1 MNNPGSHS
9 YFFIS
14 LLTLVLISCSA
25 PKALVYTDY
34 KNFEIESFGFSSSQ
48 VKLDLEYFNPNNF
61 GLQLK
66 RTELDIFINDNFL
79 GRSYSDTLINIPRR
93 DTFLLPI
100 KFHVDMQNVFKNA
113 FNTLA
118 GNEVSIKVTGRL
130 KLGKANV
137 FMSMPVNYETKHVFS
152 LF

>member
-1 MNNPGSHS
+1 MRKSISHP
-9 YFFIS
+9 YFYFYF
-14 LLTLVLISCSA
+14 LLIGLVACTA
-25 PKALVYTDY
+25 PKGLVYTNY
-34 KNFEIESFGFSSSQ
+34 KNFEIDKFGFSNSQ

-66 RTELDIFINDNFL
+66 RTELDIFINNHLL
-79 GRSYSDTLINIPRR
+79 GHSSSDTLINIPRR
-93 DTFLLPI
+93 DTFLIPI
-100 KFHVDMQNVFKNA
+100 KFNVDMKNVFKNA
-113 FNTLA
+113 FYTLA

-137 FMSMPVNYETKHVFS
+137 FMNMPVNYEGKHKFS